1 MSFADV
7 SSLELAV
14 LEDPKLCMSLQSPP
28 ALTPAPLEPSRAMD
42 ATDPAAFSMP
52 LPSQSLEHAA
62 TELEDSTMK
71 LQPPSAAAEGP
82 RETVALEDAGGWCSR
97 PGVAQDPE
105 LALTPLSSRQS
116 QADAIPW
123 YASKQVLLTL
133 GGYGLVSS

>member
-1 MSFADV
+1 
-7 SSLELAV
+7 
-14 LEDPKLCMSLQSPP
+14 
-28 ALTPAPLEPSRAMD
+28 MD